1 MEPKNMKEPMLM
13 TKETDKE
20 FTHGQEAVIIKEISS
35 RIWDMDS
42 ERCTGMKIHIT
53 KVNGLKALK
62 VGKDKFGRTVN

>member
-35 RIWDMDS
+35 RI
-42 ERCTGMKIHIT
+42 
-53 KVNGLKALK
+53 
-62 VGKDKFGRTVN
+62 